1 MCEIRENAM
10 QKKQFQQNMK
20 DKVRVFEDGGIRL
33 LKRGQKGVVHA
44 IFSRFGLVLVLLLL
58 QAFALFSLLQWF
70 GELLPHYFG
79 GTLLV
84 TAAMMVYLLNQD
96 MDNSV
101 RITWLVVTALM
112 PVLGVP
118 LFWYT
123 KSDVGHNALKRRLLD
138 LESRTRAQLPQN
150 EQTVELLQEQAPEAV
165 PLARYLR
172 GKGGGFPV
180 YADTVATY
188 FNGGEAMFD
197 EMLRQLE
204 TAEKYIFLEYFIVDE
219 GLMWGRILEVLA
231 RKAAQGVDVRVMY
244 DGTCE
249 FSTLPRDY
257 PSRLEALGI
266 QCKVFSPVTPFV
278 STHYNYR
285 DHRKILVI
293 DGRVGFTG
301 GVNLADEYINH
312 IEKYGRWKDSALM
325 LEGEGVRSMT
335 ALFLQMWC
343 ILRQPEFEQFLSDP
357 IPAAANAKGFVVPY
371 GDCPLDGERVGE
383 MVYMDMLNRARK
395 YVHIITPYLILDG
408 ELETALRFAAERG
421 VDVHLI
427 LPGKPD
433 KWFAY
438 ALAKTHYK
446 ALLSSG
452 VKISEWTP
460 GFTHAK
466 VVIADDVE
474 AVAGTINLDYRS
486 LYHHFENAVWMR
498 GTDCIAN
505 MEADFQDTLTRCR
518 RVERTKE
525 SIWQGKKLLYLAGI
539 LLKFIAPLV

>member
-70 GELLPHYFG
+70 GGLLPHYFG

-138 LESRTRAQLPQN
+138 LEGQTRAQLPQN
-150 EQTVELLQEQAPEAV
+150 EQTVELLQEQAPEAM

-204 TAEKYIFLEYFIVDE
+204 TAKKYIFLEYFIVDE

-266 QCKVFSPVTPFV
+266 RCKVFAPVTTFV

-312 IEKYGRWKDSALM
+312 VEKYGRWKDAAVM

-335 ALFLQMWC
+335 ALFLQMWSV
-343 ILRQPEFEQFLSDP
+343 LQEPEFEQFLRP
-357 IPAAANAKGFVVPY
+357 EVPAARAEGFVVPY

-383 MVYMDMLNRARK
+383 MVYIDLLNRARK

-427 LPGKPD
+427 LPGVPD
-433 KWFAY
+433 KQFAY

-466 VVIADDVE
+466 LVVMDGVE
-474 AVAGTINLDYRS
+474 AVVGTINLDYRS

-498 GTDCIAN
+498 RVGSIRD
-505 MEADFQDTLTRCR
+505 METDFQDTLAHCR
-518 RVERTKE
+518 TVEATLQ
-525 SIWQGKKLLYLAGI
+525 SVWQGKKLLRLMGL
-539 LLKFIAPLV
+539 LLKVIAPLM